1 MKGSIACAAFGVSAH
16 GSLEARAQPANR
28 VVALGDGLHLVN
40 VGDSNVVALTGADGV
55 ALVDGGPPEQASALL
70 ETIAN
75 LPDGG
80 DVHTL
85 FNTCWHP
92 EQTSLNDRLG
102 RAGATII
109 AHENTRLWLTQDI
122 TWPWNGQSF
131 ERLPEVARPNKT
143 FYTREAL
150 ALGDKRVEVGHVRAC
165 PHTDG
170 DCYVFFPDSNV
181 LAVGEAVS
189 GEGWP
194 SIDYWTG
201 GWIGG
206 VVGGLESLLVIA
218 NDETRIVPARGP
230 LLRRAD
236 LQAHYEMFAHI
247 YERLATLLN
256 QGRGPD
262 EVLAAHPTSEFDAKM
277 GPPDEFVV
285 RAFRSLWGYIAPD
298 A

>member
-1 MKGSIACAAFGVSAH
+1 M
-16 GSLEARAQPANR
+16 
-28 VVALGDGLHLVN
+28 
-40 VGDSNVVALTGADGV
+40 
-55 ALVDGGPPEQASALL
+55 
-70 ETIAN
+70 
-75 LPDGG
+75 
-80 DVHTL
+80 
-85 FNTCWHP
+85 
-92 EQTSLNDRLG
+92 
-102 RAGATII
+102 
-109 AHENTRLWLTQDI
+109 
-122 TWPWNGQSF
+122 
-131 ERLPEVARPNKT
+131 
-143 FYTREAL
+143 
-150 ALGDKRVEVGHVRAC
+150 RAC

-170 DCYVFFPDSNV
+170 DCYVFFPEANV

-206 VVGGLESLLVIA
+206 VVGGLESLLVVA

-236 LQAHYEMFAHI
+236 LEAHYEMFAVI

-262 EVLAAHPTSEFDAKM
+262 EALAAHPTSEFDAKM
-277 GPPDEFVV
+277 GAPDEFVV